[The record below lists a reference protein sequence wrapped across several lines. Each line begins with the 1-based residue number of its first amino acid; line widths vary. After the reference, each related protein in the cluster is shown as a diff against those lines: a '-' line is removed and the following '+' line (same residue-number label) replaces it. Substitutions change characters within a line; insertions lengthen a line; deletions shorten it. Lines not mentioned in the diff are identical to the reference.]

1 MYEEA
6 FKNIDDV
13 LWKDAGCSSELDY
26 LEQTSWILFL
36 KYLDDYE
43 IDKETAALLNGEA
56 YERIID
62 NEFRWEKWAYPKT
75 VEGEEDPSSFVW
87 DEFVGMWVAC
97 IPLAIIDFPLMWL
110 FISFLLFRI
119 FDIWKPLGIKVFDRK
134 HGAFYVMI
142 DDVLAGMFTAI
153 IVIFLS
159 FFLI

>member
-1 MYEEA
+1 MNL
-6 FKNIDDV
+6 KNPLSWLSVGFGSGLSPIAPGSVCSFFALIIYYYLFFGNIIEVIDH
-13 LWKDAGCSSELDY
+13 L
-26 LEQTSWILFL
+26 IFLFFIVISFFIGL
-36 KYLDDYE
+36 F
-43 IDKETAALLNGEA
+43 I
-56 YERIID
+56 
-62 NEFRWEKWAYPKT
+62 YPKT

>member
-1 MYEEA
+1 MNL
-6 FKNIDDV
+6 KNPLSWLSVGFGSGLSPIAPGTVGSFFALIFYYYLFFGNIIEVIDH
-13 LWKDAGCSSELDY
+13 L
-26 LEQTSWILFL
+26 IFLFFIVISFFIGL
-36 KYLDDYE
+36 F
-43 IDKETAALLNGEA
+43 I
-56 YERIID
+56 
-62 NEFRWEKWAYPKT
+62 YPKT

>member
-1 MYEEA
+1 MNL
-6 FKNIDDV
+6 KNPLSWLSVGFGSGLSPIAPGTVGSFLALIIYYFLFFENIIEVIDH
-13 LWKDAGCSSELDY
+13 LIFL
-26 LEQTSWILFL
+26 LFL
-36 KYLDDYE
+36 L
-43 IDKETAALLNGEA
+43 ISFSIGLF
-56 YERIID
+56 I
-62 NEFRWEKWAYPKT
+62 YPKT
-75 VEGEEDPSSFVW
+75 VEEQEDPGSFVW

-97 IPLAIIDFPLMWL
+97 IPLPIIDDPLIWL

>member
-1 MYEEA
+1 MNL
-6 FKNIDDV
+6 KNPLSWLSVGFGSGLSPIAPGTVGSFLALIIYYYLFFGNIVEVVDHLIFLIFV
-13 LWKDAGCSSELDY
+13 LISFFIG
-26 LEQTSWILFL
+26 LF
-36 KYLDDYE
+36 
-43 IDKETAALLNGEA
+43 I
-56 YERIID
+56 
-62 NEFRWEKWAYPKT
+62 YPKT
-75 VEGEEDPSSFVW
+75 VEKQEDPSSFVW

-97 IPLAIIDFPLMWL
+97 IPLPIIDDSLIWL